1 MKKLIFAVM
10 VCGSMLAFGQDA
22 AQPAPDAAK
31 ADRKVAMQAKSL
43 GLTVD
48 EYKKLSPEEI
58 KAKRAERK
66 AEREAKQF
74 GISVDEYKKLA
85 PEQLKAKR
93 AEARER
99 AIQVRAKAKADREA
113 KKAAKA
119 PDAKAPENK

>member
-22 AQPAPDAAK
+22 AKPATDAAK
-31 ADRKVAMQAKSL
+31 ADKKVAMQAKSL

-58 KAKRAERK
+58 KVKKAERK

-74 GISVDEYKKLA
+74 GISVDEYKKLS

-99 AIQVRAKAKADREA
+99 ALQARAKAKADREA
-113 KKAAKA
+113 KKAA
-119 PDAKAPENK
+119 AKAAKGPENK

>member
-31 ADRKVAMQAKSL
+31 ADKKVAMQAKSL

-58 KAKRAERK
+58 KVKNAERK
-66 AEREAKQF
+66 AEREAKQL
-74 GISVDEYKKLA
+74 GISVDEYKKLT
-85 PEQLKAKR
+85 PEQLKAKK
-93 AEARER
+93 AEAKR
-99 AIQVRAKAKADREA
+99 AAA
-113 KKAAKA
+113 KAAKG
-119 PDAKAPENK
+119 PESK

>member
-31 ADRKVAMQAKSL
+31 ADKKVAMQAKSL

-58 KAKRAERK
+58 KVKNAERK
-66 AEREAKQF
+66 AEREAKQL
-74 GISVDEYKKLA
+74 GISVDEYKKLSR
-85 PEQLKAKR
+85 EELKSKR
-93 AEARER
+93 AEARAKANE
-99 AIQVRAKAKADREA
+99 ARAKAKAEREA
-113 KKAAKA
+113 KRAAAKAAKG
-119 PDAKAPENK
+119 PESK